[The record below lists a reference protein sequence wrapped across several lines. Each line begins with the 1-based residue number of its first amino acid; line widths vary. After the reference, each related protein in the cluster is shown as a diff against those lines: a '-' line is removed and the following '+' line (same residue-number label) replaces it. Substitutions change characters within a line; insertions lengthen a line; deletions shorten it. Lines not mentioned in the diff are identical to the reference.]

1 MVLLIM
7 AAGSGSR
14 YGKLKQ
20 FDELG
25 PSGEFLMEFSIYDAI
40 QSGFNHLVL
49 ITRKENKDFLFNYLR
64 ERIDS
69 SIKIDVVV
77 QETTNLPNGMTAHPK
92 REKPWGTAH
101 AVWCAKDFIS
111 DDFAIINADDYYG
124 SNAFKNA
131 ANFFNSSTD
140 QKNYGLVSY
149 KLKNTLSNFG
159 SVSRGVCKVSNGKLS
174 SINEH
179 LKIERTDGVIKDFD
193 SGNILD
199 KDDYVSMN
207 FWLCRSNFFNY
218 LDSYIEKTMNELENI
233 EKDEIYLP
241 FAAQQLLEDNI
252 ISIEVVDSNSGW
264 FGVTYAEDKKES
276 VKKLREYS
284 QSTYP
289 TPLWKGLI

>member
-40 QSGFNHLVL
+40 QSGFNHIVL
-49 ITRKENKDFLFNYLR
+49 ITRKENKEFLHNYLR

-77 QETTNLPNGMTAHPK
+77 QETTNLPIGMTAHHK

-111 DDFAIINADDYYG
+111 NDFAIINADDYYG
-124 SNAFKNA
+124 SKAFKNA
-131 ANFFNSSTD
+131 ANFFNSSND

-149 KLKNTLSNFG
+149 KLKDTLSDFG

-179 LKIERTDGVIKDFD
+179 LKIERKDGIIKDFD

-241 FAAQQLLEDNI
+241 FAAQQLLEDKI

-276 VKKLREYS
+276 VNTLREYS
-284 QSTYP
+284 ESIYP
-289 TPLWKGLI
+289 IPLWKD

>member
-40 QSGFNHLVL
+40 QNGFNHLVL

-64 ERIDS
+64 QKIDS
-69 SIKIDVVV
+69 SIKIDVVI
-77 QETTNLPNGMTAHPK
+77 QETTNLPNGMTADPK

-131 ANFFNSSTD
+131 AKFFNSSND
-140 QKNYGLVSY
+140 QNNYGLVSY
-149 KLKNTLSNFG
+149 KLKDTLSDFG
-159 SVSRGVCKVSNGKLS
+159 SVSRGVCKVSNDKLI

-179 LKIERTDGVIKDFD
+179 LKIERKDGIIKDFD

-199 KDDYVSMN
+199 EDDYVSMN

-218 LDSYIEKTMNELENI
+218 LDSYVEKTMNELENI

-241 FAAQQLLEDNI
+241 FAAQKLLEDNL
-252 ISIEVVDSNSGW
+252 ISIDVVDSNSGW
-264 FGVTYAEDKKES
+264 FGVTYAQDKKES
-276 VKKLREYS
+276 VNNLKDYS
-284 QSTYP
+284 DSIYP
-289 TPLWKGLI
+289 TPLWKD

>member
-40 QSGFNHLVL
+40 QSGFDHIVL
-49 ITRKENKDFLFNYLR
+49 ITRKENKDFLYNYLR

-69 SIKIDVVV
+69 SIKIDVVI
-77 QETTNLPNGMTAHPK
+77 QETTNLPNGMIADPK

-101 AVWCAKDFIS
+101 AVWCAKDYIS

-124 SNAFKNA
+124 KNAFKNA
-131 ANFFNSSTD
+131 ANFFNSSFD

-149 KLKNTLSNFG
+149 KLKDTLSDFG
-159 SVSRGVCKVSNGKLS
+159 SVSRGVCKISNGKLS

-179 LKIERTDGVIKDFD
+179 LKIERTGGIIKDFD

-207 FWLCRSNFFNY
+207 FWLCRSNFFDY
-218 LDSYIEKTMNELENI
+218 LESYIEKIMNELENI

-241 FAAQQLLEDNI
+241 FAAQKLLENNI

-284 QSTYP
+284 ESIYP
-289 TPLWKGLI
+289 IPLWKD

>member
-49 ITRKENKDFLFNYLR
+49 ITRKENKNFLLNYLR

-69 SIKIDVVV
+69 SVKIDVVI
-77 QETTNLPNGMTAHPK
+77 QETTNLPNGMIAHPK

-131 ANFFNSSTD
+131 ANFFNSSND
-140 QKNYGLVSY
+140 QKNYGLVTY
-149 KLKNTLSNFG
+149 KLKDTLSDFG
-159 SVSRGVCKVSNGKLS
+159 SVSRGVCKISNGKLS

-179 LKIERTDGVIKDFD
+179 LKIERTGGIIKDFD

-218 LDSYIEKTMNELENI
+218 LESYIEKTMNELENI

-252 ISIEVVDSNSGW
+252 ISIEVVNSNSGW

-284 QSTYP
+284 ESIYP
-289 TPLWKGLI
+289 IPLWKV

>member
-40 QSGFNHLVL
+40 KSGFNHIVL
-49 ITRKENKDFLFNYLR
+49 ITRKENKEFLHNYLR
-64 ERIDS
+64 EKIDS

-77 QETTNLPNGMTAHPK
+77 QETTNLPIGMTAHPK

-111 DDFAIINADDYYG
+111 DNFAIINADDYYG

-149 KLKNTLSNFG
+149 KLKDTLSDFG
-159 SVSRGVCKVSNGKLS
+159 SVSRGVCKVSNGKLM

-179 LKIERTDGVIKDFD
+179 LKIERTGKIIKDFD
-193 SGNILD
+193 SGNTLD
-199 KDDYVSMN
+199 KDDFVSMN

-241 FAAQQLLEDNI
+241 FAAQKLLEDNL
-252 ISIEVVDSNSGW
+252 ISIDVVDSNSGW

-276 VKKLREYS
+276 VKKLRDYS
-284 QSTYP
+284 ESIYP
-289 TPLWKGLI
+289 IPLWKD

>member
-40 QSGFNHLVL
+40 QSGFDHIVL
-49 ITRKENKDFLFNYLR
+49 ITRKENKDFLYNYLR

-69 SIKIDVVV
+69 SIKMDVVI
-77 QETTNLPNGMTAHPK
+77 QETTNLPNGMIADPK

-101 AVWCAKDFIS
+101 AVWCAKDYIS

-124 SNAFKNA
+124 KNAFKNA
-131 ANFFNSSTD
+131 ANFFNSSFD

-149 KLKNTLSNFG
+149 KLKDTLSDFG
-159 SVSRGVCKVSNGKLS
+159 SVSRGVCKISNGKLS

-179 LKIERTDGVIKDFD
+179 LKIERTGGIIKDFD

-207 FWLCRSNFFNY
+207 FWLCRSNFFDY
-218 LDSYIEKTMNELENI
+218 LESYIEKIMNELENI

-241 FAAQQLLEDNI
+241 FAAQKLLENNI

-284 QSTYP
+284 ESIYP
-289 TPLWKGLI
+289 IPLWKD

>member
-1 MVLLIM
+1 M

-40 QSGFNHLVL
+40 QSGFNHIVL
-49 ITRKENKDFLFNYLR
+49 ITRKENKEFLHNYLR
-64 ERIDS
+64 EKIDS

-77 QETTNLPNGMTAHPK
+77 QETTNLPIGMTAHHK

-111 DDFAIINADDYYG
+111 NDFAIINADDYYG
-124 SNAFKNA
+124 SKAFKNA
-131 ANFFNSSTD
+131 ANFFNSSND

-149 KLKNTLSNFG
+149 KLKDTLSDFG

-179 LKIERTDGVIKDFD
+179 LKIERRDGIIKDFD

-241 FAAQQLLEDNI
+241 FAAQQLLEENI

-276 VKKLREYS
+276 VKKLRGFS